1 MAICLMS
8 IWVEQF
14 PSKNAMSPSE
24 QEMAKVATDSL
35 SSIPVSNPGSAHA
48 WRVALPFL
56 LLVIALVLTLYRE
69 TALAMVT
76 IWYRSE
82 TFTHGFV
89 VLPIVLWLV
98 WRKRAQLATMTPR
111 ANPYL
116 LVPLAGLA
124 LLWLLGD
131 LVAVNSVTQLSM
143 VAILVLAVPAIL
155 GIPVAA
161 VIAFPLAFMFFAV
174 PIGEFVMPQLMDW
187 TAEFTILAL
196 RASGIPVFR
205 EGLNFVIPSGHWSV
219 VEACSGVRYLIASLT
234 VGTLYAY
241 LNYQSTRR
249 RLLFVAV
256 AILVPVVANWM
267 RAYMIVMLGHLSGNT
282 LAVGVDHLI
291 YGWVFFGIVILL
303 MFFIGARW
311 SEPDL
316 VIVAPVWS
324 PGVDS
329 RAGNST
335 PLLCGVA
342 LVLALIVS
350 LPILT
355 KHKFEIHAASAPPKL
370 ELGDT
375 LSPAWQKSDVA
386 AIDYTPHFE
395 NPSAEL
401 NHAYASAGA
410 NVGAYLAYYR
420 DQDYSRKLVSS
431 SNLLVTS
438 NDTLWSRVGQG
449 SVSESMAGKHVTFHR
464 AELRRLSNAVATA
477 PGRLL
482 VWQVYWINGRWTSND
497 YLAKVYGA
505 VFQLLGQ
512 GDDSAALVVYTAMDR
527 TDGAEQALRAFFAEN
542 HGAIDAALRVAAAS
556 R

>member
-1 MAICLMS
+1 MARA
-8 IWVEQF
+8 E
-14 PSKNAMSPSE
+14 
-24 QEMAKVATDSL
+24 TDSL
-35 SSIPVSNPGSAHA
+35 LSIPVSNPRSAHA
-48 WRVALPFL
+48 WRVSLP
-56 LLVIALVLTLYRE
+56 LLVLVLALILILYRE

-76 IWYRSE
+76 IWYRSG

-98 WRKRAQLATMTPR
+98 WRKRAELVAMTPR
-111 ANPYL
+111 ASPYL
-116 LVPLAGLA
+116 IVPLACIA
-124 LLWLLGD
+124 LIWLLGD
-131 LVAVNSVTQLSM
+131 LVAINSVTQLAM
-143 VAILVLAVPAIL
+143 VAMLVLAVPTIL
-155 GIPVAA
+155 GVHVAA
-161 VIAFPLAFMFFAV
+161 AIAFPLAFMFFAV

-241 LNYQSTRR
+241 LNYQSNLR
-249 RLLFVAV
+249 RLLFIAV
-256 AILVPVVANWM
+256 AILVPVIANWM

-291 YGWVFFGIVILL
+291 YGWVFFGIVILV

-311 SEPDL
+311 SEPDV

-324 PGVDS
+324 PGADAG
-329 RAGNST
+329 AGNST
-335 PLLCGVA
+335 PLVCGVA
-342 LVLALIVS
+342 LVFALIVS

-355 KHKFEIHAASAPPKL
+355 KHEFEIHAASAPPKL
-370 ELGDT
+370 ELGDA
-375 LSPAWQKSDVA
+375 LSSAWQRSDVA
-386 AIDYTPHFE
+386 AIDYRPHFE
-395 NPSAEL
+395 NPSAEV
-401 NHAYASAGA
+401 NHAYAGADA

-431 SNLLVTS
+431 NNVLVTS

-449 SVSESMAGKHVTFHR
+449 SASESIAGKPVTFHR

-477 PGRLL
+477 PERLL

-505 VFQLLGQ
+505 VFQLLGR
-512 GDDSAALVVYTAMDR
+512 GDDSAVLIVYTAMDR
-527 TDGAEQALRAFFAEN
+527 TDGAERALRAFLADNGE
-542 HGAIDAALRVAAAS
+542 AIDAALRVATAS

>member
-1 MAICLMS
+1 
-8 IWVEQF
+8 
-14 PSKNAMSPSE
+14 MSPSE
-24 QEMAKVATDSL
+24 QEMVKVATDSPA
-35 SSIPVSNPGSAHA
+35 SIPVSNPGSAHA
-48 WRVALPFL
+48 WRVALP
-56 LLVIALVLTLYRE
+56 LLVLVMALVLTLYRE

-111 ANPYL
+111 ANPYM

-131 LVAVNSVTQLSM
+131 LVAVNSVTQLAM
-143 VAILVLAVPAIL
+143 VAMLVLSVPTVL
-155 GIPVAA
+155 GISIAA
-161 VIAFPLAFMFFAV
+161 EIAFPLAFMFFAV

-241 LNYQSTRR
+241 LNYRSAGR
-249 RLLFVAV
+249 RLLFIVV

-267 RAYMIVMLGHLSGNT
+267 RAYMIVMLGHISGNT
-282 LAVGVDHLI
+282 IAVGVDHLI

-303 MFFIGARW
+303 MFLIGARW

-316 VIVAPVWS
+316 VVAAPVWS
-324 PGVDS
+324 SGTDS

-335 PLLCGVA
+335 PWFWVVA
-342 LVLALIVS
+342 VVFALIVS
-350 LPILT
+350 LPIVA
-355 KHKFEIHAASAPPKL
+355 KYKFEINAASAPPKL

-375 LSPAWQKSDVA
+375 LSSAWQKSDVA

-401 NHAYASAGA
+401 NHAYAGAGA

-431 SNLLVTS
+431 NNVLVTS
-438 NDTLWSRVGQG
+438 NDTRWSRVGQG
-449 SVSESMAGKHVTFHR
+449 AVSESMAGKPVTFHR

-477 PGRLL
+477 PERLL

-505 VFQLLGQ
+505 VFQLLGH
-512 GDDSAALVVYTAMDR
+512 GDDSAVLVVYTAMDR
-527 TDGAEQALRAFFAEN
+527 TDGAERALRAFLADN